1 MWNWRH
7 VITQCLLLLFL
18 GFIINRVFFYSPSA
32 IETNASCVL
41 YPFLRTYECAI
52 SPFAA
57 WCQHRNTIS
66 SLQVQIKDLQAQ
78 SDALQN
84 ENIQLQA
91 SALLYQDIQE
101 MIEFRKRYEVQ
112 DVILGHIL
120 MKNFQAQ
127 EHFMLVNRGSRD
139 QVHVNMIA
147 VCNNCLVGRVVEVY
161 PWYCKILLITDQ
173 WNKIAAITGTTKV
186 KGIYEGRNSEKAFLN
201 YVQHFTTPE
210 IDELVFST
218 GEGLIYPQGFC
229 LGKISEIIR
238 GDIYHAVYITPSIDF
253 STIEY
258 VYIIQEQ

>member
-1 MWNWRH
+1 MSNWRH
-7 VITQCLLLLFL
+7 VVTQCLLLLFL

-32 IETNASCVL
+32 IETTASYAL

-52 SPFAA
+52 SPFVA
-57 WCQHRNTIS
+57 WCEHKNNVA
-66 SLQVQIKDLQAQ
+66 SLHASIKDLQANC
-78 SDALQN
+78 DALQA
-84 ENIQLQA
+84 ESIQLQA
-91 SALLYQDIQE
+91 SALLYQDISE
-101 MIEFRKRYEVQ
+101 MIEFRKQYEVQ
-112 DVILGHIL
+112 DVILGHVL

-127 EHFMLVNRGSRD
+127 EHYMLVNRGNRD
-139 QVHVNMIA
+139 QVHVNMVA
-147 VCNNCLVGRVVEVY
+147 VCKNCLIGRVVEVY

-201 YVQHFTTPE
+201 YVQHFAMPE
-210 IDELVFST
+210 VDELVFST

-229 LGKISEIIR
+229 LGKISEIVQ
-238 GDIYHAVYITPSIDF
+238 GDIYHAVSIAPIIDF

>member
-7 VITQCLLLLFL
+7 LITQCLLLLFL

-32 IETNASCVL
+32 IETTASYVL

-52 SPFAA
+52 SPFVA
-57 WCQHRNTIS
+57 WSQHKNNVASLQS
-66 SLQVQIKDLQAQ
+66 SLKDLQEKCDQLQ
-78 SDALQN
+78 S
-84 ENIQLQA
+84 ENIQFQA

-120 MKNFQAQ
+120 MKNFQSQ

-139 QVHVNMIA
+139 QVHVNMVA
-147 VCNNCLVGRVVEVY
+147 VCNNCLVGRVVQVY

-173 WNKIAAITGTTKV
+173 WNKIAAITGNTKV

-201 YVQHFTTPE
+201 YVQHFTMPE

-238 GDIYHAVYITPSIDF
+238 GDIYHAVSITPIIDF

>member
-32 IETNASCVL
+32 IETTASYIM

-57 WCQHRNTIS
+57 WCQHKNSIYA
-66 SLQVQIKDLQAQ
+66 LQDQIKELQQ
-78 SDALQN
+78 KSDALEK
-84 ENIQLQA
+84 ENIGLQA
-91 SALLYQDIQE
+91 SAVLYQDISE
-101 MIEFRKRYEVQ
+101 MIEFRKRYEVR
-112 DVILGHIL
+112 DLVLGHVL
-120 MKNFQAQ
+120 LKNFQDQ
-127 EHFMLVNRGSRD
+127 EHYMLVNRGSRD
-139 QVHVNMIA
+139 QVHVNMVA

-173 WNKIAAITGTTKV
+173 WNKIAAVTGDTKV

-201 YVQHFTTPE
+201 YVQHFTTPKL
-210 IDELVFST
+210 DELVFST

-229 LGKISEIIR
+229 LGKISEIIQ
-238 GDIYHAVYITPSIDF
+238 GDIYHAVTITPIIDF

>member
-7 VITQCLLLLFL
+7 LITQCLLLLFL

-32 IETNASCVL
+32 IETTASYIM

-57 WCQHRNTIS
+57 WIQHRNTIH
-66 SLQVQIKDLQAQ
+66 SLQQHIKELQAK
-78 SDALQN
+78 SDALQ
-84 ENIQLQA
+84 EETIVLQA
-91 SALLYQDIQE
+91 SALLYQDIAE

-112 DVILGHIL
+112 DIILGHIL

-127 EHFMLVNRGSRD
+127 EHYMLVNRGTRD
-139 QVHVNMIA
+139 QVYVNMVA
-147 VCNNCLVGRVVEVY
+147 VCKNCLIGRVVEVY

-173 WNKIAAITGTTKV
+173 WNKIAAITGDTKV
-186 KGIYEGRNSEKAFLN
+186 KGIYEGRNSENAFLN
-201 YVQHFTTPE
+201 YVQHFTTPK

-229 LGKISEIIR
+229 LGKISQIVR
-238 GDIYHAVYITPSIDF
+238 GDIYHAVTITPIIDF